1 MTISPISAYKAA
13 TTPETKNLVSLGSE
27 NSGGKS
33 FGDFLKNTINEKVN
47 ALHNFENAAT
57 GATTGQVNDLD
68 LITAVNEADIQ
79 LQAFKVAW
87 EKFLQKYETI
97 VEKTTI

>member
-1 MTISPISAYKAA
+1 MTISPISAYKTAL
-13 TTPETKNLVSLGSE
+13 TPQMENVTSLGSE
-27 NSGGKS
+27 SSGGKS
-33 FGDFLKNTINEKVN
+33 FGDFLKTSVTEKVT
-47 ALHNFENAAT
+47 AMKNFETAAS